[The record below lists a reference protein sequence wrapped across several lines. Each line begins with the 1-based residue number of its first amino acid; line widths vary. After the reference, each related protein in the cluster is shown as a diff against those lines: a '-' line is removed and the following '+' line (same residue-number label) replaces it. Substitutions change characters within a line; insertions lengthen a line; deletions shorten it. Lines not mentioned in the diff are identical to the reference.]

1 MVAIINNIIFN
12 AQAAFCFSDSFL
24 ENLFKIILSQWILSE
39 VIFLNTKIKICWVMG
54 TCSLILRIISY
65 SCNVLIY
72 NLIDL
77 MTQVFKHLELIYS

>member
-1 MVAIINNIIFN
+1 
-12 AQAAFCFSDSFL
+12 
-24 ENLFKIILSQWILSE
+24 
-39 VIFLNTKIKICWVMG
+39 MG